1 LRPAI
6 YQIAAENLI
15 HVEAVRRSNP
25 EALHARERT
34 RSAMSDKLWQVRR
47 TCPPTLRTKSADDA
61 AVVARR
67 ILDLRLER
75 ARRPS

>member
-1 LRPAI
+1 
-6 YQIAAENLI
+6 
-15 HVEAVRRSNP
+15 
-25 EALHARERT
+25 
-34 RSAMSDKLWQVRR
+34 MSDKLWQVRR